1 MACFHHSIKSGKK
14 GSAVAHSV
22 YISRGAR
29 EDLIYTSHRNLPE
42 WAADSPK
49 LFWRMANAHERANG
63 AVYREHE
70 IALPNELTR
79 EQLIEIAERLVREL
93 VGTKPFQFAIHGPD
107 GKLGGIPNPHIHLM
121 YSDRVPDGI
130 ERSPKQMFSRF
141 NSQRPET
148 GGCRKDSG
156 GKSPLELRSAVVF
169 ARKKV
174 ADIQNQTLAGL
185 GHDARVDHRS
195 LREQGIQRHAERHLG
210 PAFIRGMSRADKA
223 KFAEHRLSGSAAEE
237 A

>member
-1 MACFHHSIKSGKK
+1 MASFHHSIKSGKK
-14 GSAVAHSV
+14 GSAVTHAR
-22 YISRGAR
+22 YISHDVR
-29 EDLIYTSHRNLPE
+29 EDLIYTSFGNLPE
-42 WAADSPK
+42 WAMGNPS
-49 LFWRMANAHERANG
+49 LFWRMANKYERANG

-93 VGTKPFQFAIHGPD
+93 VGVKPYQFAIHAPD

-130 ERSPKQMFSRF
+130 DRTPEQMFSRF
-141 NSQRPET
+141 NHSRPEV

-156 GKSPLELRSAVVF
+156 GKSPLELRDEVIST
-169 ARKKV
+169 RKKI
-174 ADIQNQTLAGL
+174 ADIQNQALAEH

-195 LREQGIQRHAERHLG
+195 LGEQGRQDRPERHLG
-210 PAFIRGMSRADKA
+210 PAFIRGMASNEKAQYAALRAACGRD
-223 KFAEHRLSGSAAEE
+223 
-237 A
+237 